1 MHTKSAFGSMLIAQ
15 RVCLFVWG
23 WVGMA
28 IHVCISK
35 YVNN

>member
-28 IHVCISK
+28 MNIYM
-35 YVNN
+35 YVYLSM